1 MQHDG
6 PECTPTYLLFTAN
19 LDGAKSSSTRLR
31 QHLMLTPFLSVS
43 VYSVVSLSFPVTK
56 KTGSA
61 RSANMGRFWT
71 FLTHAHTLS
80 GPVVMLLYPLY
91 ATVIAIE
98 SSSRDDD
105 EQWLA
110 YWILYSFLTLTEML
124 LQSIL
129 EWIPIWYSLK
139 LLAVAWLVLPQFKG
153 AAFIYERFVREHA
166 RRFIGEKDHPH
177 PHHKSTGGGG
187 AAGAG
192 TSGGGGGRGKSKFV
206 HFISPNKEEHK
217 VY

>member
-1 MQHDG
+1 MALNAPQLIY
-6 PECTPTYLLFTAN
+6 CLLPIW
-19 LDGAKSSSTRLR
+19 DGAKSSSTRLR
-31 QHLMLTPFLSVS
+31 QNLMLTPFLSVS

-61 RSANMGRFWT
+61 RSAIWVVFWT

-110 YWILYSFLTLTEML
+110 YWDLIFISNSYRDAA
-124 LQSIL
+124 
-129 EWIPIWYSLK
+129 PIHFRVDSYM
-139 LLAVAWLVLPQFKG
+139 VLFEIVG
-153 AAFIYERFVREHA
+153 GRV
-166 RRFIGEKDHPH
+166 
-177 PHHKSTGGGG
+177 STGGGA

-192 TSGGGGGRGKSKFV
+192 TSGGGGRGKSKFV